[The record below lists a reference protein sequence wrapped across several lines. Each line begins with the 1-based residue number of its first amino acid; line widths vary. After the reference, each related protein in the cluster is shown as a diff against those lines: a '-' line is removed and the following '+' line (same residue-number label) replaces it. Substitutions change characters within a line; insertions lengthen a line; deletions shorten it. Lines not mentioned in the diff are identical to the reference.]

1 MNEYEDIWELYGLG
15 NDPFFTEP
23 LSLFGGIDIRVG
35 FVGRE
40 EEVRRLQVLMGG
52 SGGGR
57 ILVTGNVG
65 VGKTT
70 FVNFVRASA
79 PSKQFFTPLKEIQTQ
94 PEWTGTDFV
103 LNTLAAIHNTIKLRS
118 DLDSKQISQEIWKK
132 LELLVD
138 IVERKDRNFSL
149 DVLSVG
155 GGYGTSTTINVPT
168 PTINSLHVF
177 FEQLV
182 AEIQKMGFRQVILS
196 YNNLEI
202 IEPKDL
208 TRLFNSVR
216 DFIQTKNTKF
226 IFIGG
231 SSVSET
237 ISNIPRVQSIMTE
250 SPIVL
255 QNLSLTQIKELLEKR
270 IHYLSISGLI
280 PKKPYKDDAIST
292 LYSLYGGNLRFILN
306 AMSTAIKEVVRDVPL
321 VVSSEDVKQILP
333 EVAKNRWLNKLTTQ
347 EQEVL
352 MYILHTGEVN
362 NKKIA
367 TDLKKQKQNVSPI
380 TKKLKE
386 LSAIKSRVEGTEK
399 FFTAEFDIKW
409 FLLQNERKSQPQSEV
424 KVSNEVQKVL
434 GNFPL

>member
-1 MNEYEDIWELYGLG
+1 MGEYEDIWELYGLN

-23 LSLFGGIDIRVG
+23 LSLFGGVDIRVG

-40 EEVRRLQVLMGG
+40 EEVRRLQVLISG

-79 PSKQFFTPLKEIQTQ
+79 PPKQFFTPLKEIQTQ
-94 PEWTGTDFV
+94 PEWTGTDFI

-118 DLDSKQISQEIWKK
+118 DLDSEQISQDVWKK

-149 DVLSVG
+149 DVLAVG
-155 GGYGTSTTINVPT
+155 VGYGTNTTINVPT
-168 PTINSLHVF
+168 PTINSLHLF

-202 IEPKDL
+202 IEQKDL
-208 TRLFNSVR
+208 TKLFNSIR

-226 IFIGG
+226 ILIGG
-231 SSVSET
+231 GTVSET
-237 ISNIPRVQSIMTE
+237 INSIPRVQSIMSE
-250 SPIVL
+250 SPISL
-255 QNLSLTQIKELLEKR
+255 QNLSLSQVKELLDKR
-270 IHYLSISGLI
+270 MRYLSISGLV
-280 PKKPYKDDAIST
+280 PKKPYKDDAISA
-292 LYSLYGGNLRFILN
+292 LYSLYDGNLRFILN
-306 AMSTAIKEVVRDVPL
+306 AMSTSIKEIVRDIPL
-321 VVSSEDVKQILP
+321 VVTADDIKQILP
-333 EVAKNRWLNKLTTQ
+333 EVAKSRWINKLTPQ

-352 MYILHTGEVN
+352 MYILHNGEVN

-367 TDLKKQKQNVSPI
+367 TDLKKLKQNISPI
-380 TKKLKE
+380 TKKLKD
-386 LSAIKSRVEGTEK
+386 LSAIRSRVDGTEK
-399 FFTAEFDIKW
+399 FFTVESDIKW
-409 FLLQNERKSQPQSEV
+409 FLLENER
-424 KVSNEVQKVL
+424 
-434 GNFPL
+434 